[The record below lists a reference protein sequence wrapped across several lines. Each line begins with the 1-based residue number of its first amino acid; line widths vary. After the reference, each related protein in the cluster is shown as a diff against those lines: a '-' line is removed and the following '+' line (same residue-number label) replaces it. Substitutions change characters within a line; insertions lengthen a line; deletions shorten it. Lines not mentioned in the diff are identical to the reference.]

1 MAPKD
6 LFINLNLKEDEMYN
20 NALMLQFLGAH
31 LIIIHSSHCY
41 CLLGPKGVEFYVLKR
56 AWIPVPMI

>member
-6 LFINLNLKEDEMYN
+6 LFINLNLKEDEIYN

-31 LIIIHSSHCY
+31 LIIIDSPHCY
-41 CLLGPKGVEFYVLKR
+41 CLRGP
-56 AWIPVPMI
+56 